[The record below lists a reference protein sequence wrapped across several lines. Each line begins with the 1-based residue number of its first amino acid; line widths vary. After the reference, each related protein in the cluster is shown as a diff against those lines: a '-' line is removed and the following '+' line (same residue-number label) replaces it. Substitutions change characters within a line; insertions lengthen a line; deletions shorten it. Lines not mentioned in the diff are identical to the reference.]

1 MNSTH
6 IPPSVLSFLSDLS
19 ANNDRE
25 WFNAHKDRYLEEHA
39 HMIAFAE
46 SLFAEI
52 SKHDV
57 LEPMSGKQILYRI
70 YRDTRFSKEKPP
82 YKQHFAG
89 SFKRATARRRGGL
102 YFHIEPGNSFLGGGF
117 WGPNKEDLS
126 RIRKELAA
134 DPDPLRQ
141 IIAESSFVKTFRE
154 LKGEKVK
161 TAPRGYAKDH
171 PSIDLLRYKQFLLT
185 HAFSDDEV
193 TRPGFVKKMGEG
205 FLAMRPFLDYMTE
218 VLTTDEN
225 GVPIV

>member
-1 MNSTH
+1 MNSTL
-6 IPPSVLSFLSDLS
+6 IPQSVLAFLTDLA

-25 WFNAHKDRYLEEHA
+25 WFKANKDRYLEEHA
-39 HMIAFAE
+39 HMVAFAE

-57 LEPMSGKQILYRI
+57 LEPMTGKQILYRI
-70 YRDTRFSKEKPP
+70 YRDTRFSKDKTP
-82 YKQHFAG
+82 YKRHFAG

-117 WGPNKEDLS
+117 WGPNKEDLT

-134 DPDPLRQ
+134 DPEPLRQ
-141 IIAESSFVKTFRE
+141 IIAEPSFVKTFGE

-161 TAPRGYAKDH
+161 TAPRGYTKDH
-171 PSIDLLRYKQFLLT
+171 PSIDLLRYKQFLLVQS
-185 HAFSDDEV
+185 FSDDEV
-193 TRPGFVKKMGEG
+193 TSPGFAGKVAEG
-205 FLAMRPFLDYMTE
+205 FHAMRPFLDYMTE

-225 GVPIV
+225 GVPII